1 MEDFFDELKSVAIG
15 IFVKDE
21 KRMGKKVWLGSSTTE
36 FNKLNWDTK
45 KFYVDL
51 AMSQIFLNKISED

>member
-21 KRMGKKVWLGSSTTE
+21 KRMGKKVYYGSSTTE

-51 AMSQIFLNKISED
+51 AMSQIFLNEISED